1 METIFKTMG
10 GYYSGMPATLASIAA
25 DLGISRTTVSNAY
38 NHPDQLSPA
47 LRRRI
52 LSYAEAR
59 GYTGPNPH
67 ARSLRT
73 QRTAALGVVLTEHL
87 SFAFEDRASVD
98 FLAGVADSSEYA
110 LTLIPTGVS
119 VRNAIVDGVIVY
131 SVPEGAHMLLDA
143 QSRNLPLIICD
154 QPTGV
159 AGVPYVGIDDA
170 KAIAPAAEAL
180 VAAGHRRIGILAKR
194 LFSTPTNGFVAPTDI
209 DAADLHVQ
217 RARIRGALDVFTAA
231 GITAVPVVTRDQN
244 DLAAATDGAR
254 ELLETHPELT
264 AVLCTTDSMALGVIE
279 YCRGRRAI
287 PEELSVTGFDGI
299 GVPGLTTVVQPNRR
313 KGEVAAMLVRSLIEG
328 RPQRRERTLLPT
340 TFLQGT
346 SVAPAPAG

>member
-1 METIFKTMG
+1 
-10 GYYSGMPATLASIAA
+10 MPATLASIAA

-52 LSYAEAR
+52 LSYAESR
-59 GYTGPNPH
+59 GYAGPNPH

-73 QRTAALGVVLTEHL
+73 QHTDTLGVVLTEHL

-119 VRNAIVDGVIVY
+119 VHDAIVDGVIVY
-131 SVPEGAHMLLDA
+131 SVPENAQMLLDA
-143 QSRNLPLIICD
+143 KTRNLPLVICD
-154 QPTGV
+154 QPTN
-159 AGVPYVGIDDA
+159 VPDVPFVGIDDA
-170 KAIAPAAEAL
+170 SAIAPAAEAL
-180 VAAGHRRIGILAKR
+180 VANGHRRIGILAKR
-194 LFSTPTNGFVAPTDI
+194 LFSTPTNGFVEPAAL
-209 DAADLHVQ
+209 DAADLHLQ
-217 RARIRGALDVFTAA
+217 RARICGALEVFKAA
-231 GITAVPVVTRDQN
+231 GLRDVPVVTRDQN

-299 GVPGLTTVVQPNRR
+299 GVPGLTTVEQPNRR

-328 RPQRRERTLLPT
+328 RPQRREKTLLPT
-340 TFLQGT
+340 RFLPGT
-346 SVAPAPAG
+346 SVAPAPAD